1 MPVFQSLISS
11 LKNSIDRAS
20 DYPFLGV
27 LIRAALKG
35 QRDLA
40 KDMAASIAYFSFLSL
55 FPLILG
61 LVSIGGYF
69 LESTELQQALHDLIV
84 GVFPA
89 SADFVTENI
98 ASLVRLR
105 GPAGFASL
113 VMLMWSASKMVASLS
128 RGINNALGLKRP
140 YAFYLSRLRNFLL
153 TVTVAVVVFATIT
166 VVPAIELLSGFDF
179 SFAGERWNAFFEL
192 VAGSVTGYAITF
204 TMITIVYT
212 LVPFERL
219 PWNEKLPGILVASTA
234 IEIGKVLF
242 GYYYG
247 SVSSNALIY
256 GSVSSVI
263 VLLLWLYFC
272 GRSVLYGTQVIF
284 VYRQSLRQQ
293 IPGNAEDS
301 DS

>member
-1 MPVFQSLISS
+1 MPVIQSMITS
-11 LKNSIDRAS
+11 LKQGIDRAS

-35 QRDLA
+35 QKDLA
-40 KDMAASIAYFSFLSL
+40 KDMSASIAYFSFLSL

-69 LESTELQQALHDLIV
+69 LESTELQKALHDFIV
-84 GVFPA
+84 GVLPI

-105 GPAGFASL
+105 GPVGLASL
-113 VMLMWSASKMVASLS
+113 AMLMWSASKIVGSLS

-153 TVTVAVVVFATIT
+153 TVTVSVVVFATTT
-166 VVPAIELLSGFDF
+166 VAPAIEILSGFDF
-179 SFAGERWNAFFEL
+179 GFAGERWNAFFEL
-192 VAGSVTGYAITF
+192 VAGSVTGFAITF
-204 TMITIVYT
+204 TMITIIYT
-212 LVPFERL
+212 LVPFARL
-219 PWNEKLPGILVASTA
+219 PWNEMLPGILVATIA
-234 IEIGKVLF
+234 IEVGKVLF

-247 SVSSNALIY
+247 SVSSNHLIY

-263 VLLLWLYFC
+263 ALLLWLYFC
-272 GRSVLYGTQVIF
+272 GRAVLYGTQVIF
-284 VYRQSLRQQ
+284 VYRQPRRQL
-293 IPGNAEDS
+293 ILEGDEDPNT
-301 DS
+301 